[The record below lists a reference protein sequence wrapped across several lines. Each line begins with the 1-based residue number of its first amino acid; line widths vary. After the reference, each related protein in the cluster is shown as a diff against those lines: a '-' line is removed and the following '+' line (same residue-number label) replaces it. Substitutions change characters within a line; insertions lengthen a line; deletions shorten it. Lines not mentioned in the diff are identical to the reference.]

1 MESTQLYVLRRPDGT
16 FKIYVDP
23 DYAKERGVP
32 LDQLVCVEVPNTIYA
47 TGTVDDVSTYIAQ
60 QLEQRGPA

>member
-1 MESTQLYVLRRPDGT
+1 MESTQLYVLKRPDGT

-32 LDQLVCVEVPNTIYA
+32 EDQLVCVEVPNTIYA
-47 TGTVDDVSTYIAQ
+47 TGTIDDVSTYIAQ
-60 QLEQRGPA
+60 QLEQRAST

>member
-1 MESTQLYVLRRPDGT
+1 MESTQLYVLKRPDGT

-32 LDQLVCVEVPNTIYA
+32 PDQLVCVEVPNTIYA
-47 TGTVDDVSTYIAQ
+47 TGTIDDVSTYIAQ